1 VSKAIQGAV
10 IALLV
15 TLAGALLC
23 FPAYG
28 QLSPANQQEYSR
40 ALTTNGRFG
49 SPRYSTAGRPAC
61 SSVILGG
68 LIWNTTTA
76 TEQVCNGSTWV
87 NVTSPL
93 TSITVGTTT
102 TAGTATCVIDDTMGG
117 ASTSDN
123 FMFCNGTLPTVLTA
137 AAYGARFDFAG
148 AGSSAFNSTGIG
160 LFFGGGYSGPNLTT
174 GLLIINNNTG
184 TEIASYGNVG
194 ISALSTLGST
204 AGYTTGG
211 VFAGLGSTVQNTG
224 VYATAVG
231 TGLNVGVHGTAA
243 SAAVNIGGLFRLTH
257 TPNGITGYSSAAL
270 IADNVGA
277 ASADIFRLYDNT
289 TLVHVS
295 QDGGSTWDKIG
306 TKALT
311 LGGGA
316 VNFVRVDIASNT
328 YQGGVIYWTA
338 DATDATEYQ
347 QRSGILPF
355 SIVNKGGTETCT
367 VGTPGTATESVAVSA
382 GTFTVAFTT
391 DTSPTNG
398 CNFAA
403 NGTSSLTE
411 TVMRLNYH
419 VRLYGNVAT
428 AVTAL

>member
-1 VSKAIQGAV
+1 MDYSAAPLLASAGFFAIDLSGAP
-10 IALLV
+10 ITNFTGSFAL
-15 TLAGALLC
+15 GA
-23 FPAYG
+23 
-28 QLSPANQQEYSR
+28 AN
-40 ALTTNGRFG
+40 G
-49 SPRYSTAGRPAC
+49 
-61 SSVILGG
+61 
-68 LIWNTTTA
+68 TTA
-76 TEQVCNGSTWV
+76 
-87 NVTSPL
+87 L
-93 TSITVGTTT
+93 
-102 TAGTATCVIDDTMGG
+102 
-117 ASTSDN
+117 
-123 FMFCNGTLPTVLTA
+123 
-137 AAYGARFDFAG
+137 
-148 AGSSAFNSTGIG
+148 
-160 LFFGGGYSGPNLTT
+160 
-174 GLLIINNNTG
+174 
-184 TEIASYGNVG
+184 
-194 ISALSTLGST
+194 
-204 AGYTTGG
+204 
-211 VFAGLGSTVQNTG
+211 
-224 VYATAVG
+224 
-231 TGLNVGVHGTAA
+231 
-243 SAAVNIGGLFRLTH
+243 
-257 TPNGITGYSSAAL
+257 
-270 IADNVGA
+270 
-277 ASADIFRLYDNT
+277 DIFRLYDNT